1 MKILR
6 TRTFQWWEIG
16 IIKLCLISFGIIL
29 GLYFFNFLI
38 SLLWFWWL
46 LFIMST
52 IFFIV
57 NFFRE
62 IE

>member
-62 IE
+62 I